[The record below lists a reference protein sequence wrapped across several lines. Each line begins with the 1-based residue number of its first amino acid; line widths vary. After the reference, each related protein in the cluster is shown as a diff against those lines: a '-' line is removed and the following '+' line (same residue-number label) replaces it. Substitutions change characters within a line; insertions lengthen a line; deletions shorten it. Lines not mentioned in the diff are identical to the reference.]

1 MSATVTA
8 TPWLRPG
15 KSHVSPWNFLPELE
29 AQRDFPPG
37 RKVLVTDGTIRA
49 FMGSEPG
56 ALVRVDDMVGI
67 ARTLDEM
74 GVVQIRLPGGSELAV
89 EVAKAIARSGVKVAR
104 CGAIGIDTARLTQ
117 AIDENLRSD
126 VQEVEL
132 EYGPLPP
139 KQGFDYTEAAFSAAE
154 RVAEAVVRAGF
165 RFGFGFNID
174 PEARLDYMLEF
185 YRRMRKYDP
194 IMFRIY
200 DPFTC
205 VGPEAMG
212 WLVRKIRADQG
223 PGCPPLVL
231 HTHNAWGFGA
241 FINIAAVQ
249 AGLAGV
255 DIAANCLGNKAGHTD
270 FAGTV
275 MGLECLYG
283 VDTGIKTELLSQLA
297 YQVEKAMGTP
307 LHPNTPFV
315 GRHVFIGEK
324 KILAVRALLDQAGE
338 ELDITPYSSHMVGL
352 TKRVVWGSHVTTE
365 LVRTKL
371 RLMRIEATDDLV
383 TAIQSAIQQRVAEIT
398 TYPVWIEDP
407 EAEEIIRAMA
417 GRRAQPIAKR
427 G

>member
-1 MSATVTA
+1 MTATVTA

-37 RKVLVTDGTIRA
+37 RKVFVTDGTIRA

-56 ALVRVDDMVGI
+56 ALVKVGDMVEI

-89 EVAKAIARSGVKVAR
+89 EVAKAIARSGVNVAR
-104 CGAIGIDTARLTQ
+104 CGPIGIDTTRLTQ

-126 VQEVEL
+126 VQQVEL
-132 EYGPLPP
+132 EYSPVSL
-139 KQGFDYTEAAFSAAE
+139 KQGPDQAEAAYSAAE
-154 RVAEAVVRAGF
+154 RVAEAALKAGF

-174 PEARLDYMLEF
+174 PEASLDHMLEF

-194 IMFRIY
+194 LMFRIY

-212 WLVRKIRADQG
+212 WLVRKIRTDQG
-223 PGCPPLVL
+223 PDCPPLVL

-338 ELDITPYSSHMVGL
+338 EVDITPYSSHLVGL
-352 TKRVVWGSHVTTE
+352 TKRVVWGSHITTE
-365 LVRTKL
+365 LIRTKL
-371 RLMRIEATDDLV
+371 RLMRVEASDEEV
-383 TAIQSAIQQRVAEIT
+383 AAIRSAIEERVATIT

-407 EAEEIIRAMA
+407 EAEEIIRGVLA
-417 GRRAQPIAKR
+417 GRARPVAAR